1 MRKWTRRTLAVLGV
15 AAVAL
20 AATVTDQAVAP
31 RPARALDNGV
41 ARTPP
46 MGWNTWN
53 TFGCNIN
60 ETLIRQTA
68 DAIVANGLRDLGYK
82 YVVVDDCWFNP
93 NRDAQGNLQA
103 HPQRFPSG
111 MKSLGDYLHARG
123 LLFGIYQVPLDK
135 TCAQVGGAFPGA
147 TGSLNHEYQDARQF
161 AAWGVD
167 YLKYDW
173 CSGTGTINDQVARFG
188 IMRDALAS
196 TGRPIV
202 YSINPNSYHAKT
214 GPQRNWSD
222 VANLWR
228 TTEDITNAWNT
239 GQTNGYPMG
248 IQNIVDVTV
257 PLAGYAAPGG
267 FNDPDMLEVGNG
279 GMNDTEMR
287 SHFALWSML
296 AAPLMMGNDVRSA
309 SAATLAILRN
319 ANLVAINQDTLGRQA
334 VQVSF
339 DGTRRVLAKPLA
351 NGDVAVA
358 LFNQGSSTTTVS
370 TTAAAVG
377 KSGSSFTLRDA
388 WTDATSSSSGAISA
402 SVPAHGT
409 VVYRVSGGG
418 TTTPPPVPTTFQLRS
433 ESSGRC
439 LDVDNAG
446 TANGTGTLIW
456 DCHNNANQQFTA
468 NGQALQVLGK
478 CLDVPTNA
486 TAGTRVQIWD
496 CNGGTNQQWTINGNG
511 TVSNVRFPSL
521 CLDVDNAGTAN
532 GTRVIVWT
540 CHGNTNQRWSRV

>member
-1 MRKWTRRTLAVLGV
+1 MRTPTRWLATVVGVLALTL
-15 AAVAL
+15 
-20 AATVTDQAVAP
+20 ATVTTDAVVAP
-31 RPARALDNGV
+31 RQAQALDNGV

-60 ETLIRQTA
+60 ETLIRQMA
-68 DAIVANGLRDLGYK
+68 DAIVNTGLRDLGYK

-93 NRDAQGNLQA
+93 NRDAQGNLQGD
-103 HPQRFPSG
+103 PQRFPSG
-111 MKSLGDYLHARG
+111 MKALGDYLHARG
-123 LLFGIYQVPLDK
+123 LLFGIYQGPLDQ
-135 TCAQVGGAFPGA
+135 TCAQYFDAYPGS

-173 CSGTGTINDQVARFG
+173 CSPTGTIAEQVSRFN

-202 YSINPNSYHAKT
+202 YSINSNSIHSKT

-228 TTEDITNAWNT
+228 TTEDITNTWNS

-248 IQNIVDVTV
+248 IQNIVNITV

-287 SHFALWSML
+287 SHFALWAML

-309 SAATLAILRN
+309 STATLDILRN

-334 VQVSF
+334 VQVSD
-339 DGTRRVLAKPLA
+339 DGTRRVLSKRLA

-358 LFNQGSSTTTVS
+358 LFNQGSSTTTIS

-388 WTDATSSSSGAISA
+388 WTNATSTTTGTISA

-409 VVYRVSGGG
+409 AVFRVSGGG
-418 TTTPPPVPTTFQLRS
+418 ITDPTTPTTFRLRS
-433 ESSGRC
+433 QASARC
-439 LDVDNAG
+439 LDLDRANS
-446 TANGTGTLIW
+446 ANGTAALIW
-456 DCHNNANQQFTA
+456 DCHGNANQQITQT
-468 NGQALQVLGK
+468 GSTLRILGK
-478 CLDVPTNA
+478 CLDIPL
-486 TAGTRVQIWD
+486 TAVNGTRVQVWE
-496 CNGGTNQQWTINGNG
+496 CNGGTNQQWTLNSNG
-511 TVSNVRFPSL
+511 TVSNGRFPGL
-521 CLDVDNAGTAN
+521 CLDVNAGATVN
-532 GTRVIVWT
+532 GTPVIVWS
-540 CHGNTNQRWSRV
+540 CHGGTNQRWTRA

>member
-1 MRKWTRRTLAVLGV
+1 MLAALGV
-15 AAVAL
+15 TAVAL
-20 AATVTDQAVAP
+20 TATVTDGVVAP

-68 DAIVANGLRDLGYK
+68 DAIVANGLRDLGYR
-82 YVVVDDCWFNP
+82 YVVVDDCWFDP

-111 MKSLGDYLHARG
+111 MKALGDYLHARG

-173 CSGTGTINDQVARFG
+173 CSSTGTINDQVARFG

-196 TGRPIV
+196 TGRQIV

-267 FNDPDMLEVGNG
+267 FNDPDMLEVGRG
-279 GMNDTEMR
+279 GMTDTEMR
-287 SHFALWSML
+287 SHFALWSVL
-296 AAPLMMGNDVRSA
+296 AAPLMMGHDARSTN
-309 SAATLAILRN
+309 AATLAILRN
-319 ANLVAINQDTLGRQA
+319 QNLVAINQDTLGRQA
-334 VQVSF
+334 VQVAN

-388 WTDATSSSSGAISA
+388 WTDATTSTSGAISA

-409 VVYRVSGGG
+409 VVYRVSGG
-418 TTTPPPVPTTFQLRS
+418 TTSPPPTPTTFRLRS
-433 ESSGRC
+433 ESAGRC
-439 LDVDNAG
+439 LDVDNSG
-446 TANGTGTLIW
+446 TANGTGTLVW
-456 DCHNNANQQFTA
+456 DCHGNPNQQFTA
-468 NGQALQVLGK
+468 TGQALQVLGK

-486 TAGTRVQIWD
+486 SAGTRVQIWD
-496 CNGGTNQQWTINGNG
+496 CNGGTNQQWTFNGNG

-521 CLDVDNAGTAN
+521 CLDVENGGTAN
-532 GTRVIVWT
+532 GSRVIVWT
-540 CHGNTNQRWSRV
+540 CHGNTNQRWSRA